1 MSRKKGK
8 KTDPTNDVEFDQ
20 AAADQMAADLEA
32 TGDRPSELEELRARL
47 EEAQDRVLRSQA
59 ELDNYRKRVAR
70 QMDDERRYA
79 DLSLMRDMLPVL
91 DNMQR
96 AIEAAEQAHD
106 TADLLE
112 GVKMVVQ
119 QFQAVLQRYH
129 CVEIG
134 ALGEPF
140 NPHLH
145 EAICQ
150 QPSDEHP
157 DGTVLMVTQTGY
169 QLHDRVVRPS
179 QVIVSAAS
187 ETTDDVVGQEES
199 NDQNAE

>member
-1 MSRKKGK
+1 MSR
-8 KTDPTNDVEFDQ
+8 
-20 AAADQMAADLEA
+20 L
-32 TGDRPSELEELRARL
+32 
-47 EEAQDRVLRSQA
+47 
-59 ELDNYRKRVAR
+59 
-70 QMDDERRYA
+70 
-79 DLSLMRDMLPVL
+79 
-91 DNMQR
+91 
-96 AIEAAEQAHD
+96 
-106 TADLLE
+106 
-112 GVKMVVQ
+112 
-119 QFQAVLQRYH
+119 
-129 CVEIG
+129 
-134 ALGEPF
+134 
-140 NPHLH
+140 LH